1 MKMGQRLL
9 TATEKVWKVG
19 PGRNISSF
27 VEVTMH
33 LLFPL
38 LLIIGSPMA
47 TDMNKQYK
55 KEHGFDTTPNRKYS
69 ITKMNDRNME
79 STRSVNEGWGRG
91 IQKCVR
97 YNIQN
102 VQQ

>member
-19 PGRNISSF
+19 PGRNILSF
-27 VEVTMH
+27 VEATMH

-55 KEHGFDTTPNRKYS
+55 KRVQ
-69 ITKMNDRNME
+69 I
-79 STRSVNEGWGRG
+79 
-91 IQKCVR
+91 R
-97 YNIQN
+97 YNPKQKILHHKN
-102 VQQ
+102 E

>member
-19 PGRNISSF
+19 PGQNILSF
-27 VEVTMH
+27 VEATMH

-55 KEHGFDTTPNRKYS
+55 KKSTDSIQPQTENTPS
-69 ITKMNDRNME
+69 
-79 STRSVNEGWGRG
+79 
-91 IQKCVR
+91 QK
-97 YNIQN
+97 
-102 VQQ
+102 